1 MEGKPCL
8 TQTSTYWQPSTLLVP
23 FTQRRTA
30 HRRQC
35 LTTRQPLW
43 QRLTPYWRLVVCS
56 GKYLWRCPAAAELW
70 TLDSGAIMLNAKTTE
85 ETHLRA
91 LVRGRSALGGGAH
104 YEGAIWDPDRYGYAC
119 RPGGGLSA

>member
-1 MEGKPCL
+1 MFDPNKH
-8 TQTSTYWQPSTLLVP
+8 LLAAEYLIGTFYP
-23 FTQRRTA
+23 TEDSPPA
-30 HRRQC
+30 EC

-91 LVRGRSALGGGAH
+91 LVRGRSAPGGGTH